1 MVLYKRTNVTLRLSK
16 YYGKIYQYVI
26 DPFVDARRKNYA
38 KQMNETQDI
47 PGRNA
52 TMQNIM
58 KFIQKQIKAKIYS

>member
-1 MVLYKRTNVTLRLSK
+1 MVLYERTNVTLRLSK
-16 YYGKIYQYVI
+16 YYGKIYRYVI
-26 DPFVDARRKNYA
+26 DPFVDARRKNYT